1 MGRTEMRRI
10 LGVCALAIVATSF
23 GARVAPLPSP
33 ACAVSG
39 WGALICTMKVPVGG
53 QLLSAVEDS
62 IEVTVTRSGA
72 TLARTCIDGT
82 VVGTKGL
89 PKVAKGD
96 IVRVR
101 AFSRVTFAVVTVA
114 KAGANLR
121 YAPAARSR
129 VPR

>member
-1 MGRTEMRRI
+1 MRRI
-10 LGVCALAIVATSF
+10 LVICTLAIVATSF
-23 GARVAPLPSP
+23 GVRAAPLPSP

-39 WGALICTMKVPVGG
+39 WGALVCTMKVPIAG
-53 QLLSAVEDS
+53 QLLYAVEDS
-62 IEVTVTRSGA
+62 IEVTVTRNGA
-72 TLARTCIDGT
+72 MLSRSCIDGT

-114 KAGANLR
+114 TAGPNLR
-121 YAPAARSR
+121 YGAGGPIAC
-129 VPR
+129 P